1 MEVKINNEEYATHQ
15 IVFNEYISRTTED
28 FSALFKYWEEY
39 DELFPTTVVASNK
52 YEIGKEKL

>member
-1 MEVKINNEEYATHQ
+1 MEVKINN
-15 IVFNEYISRTTED
+15 
-28 FSALFKYWEEY
+28 EEY